1 MLQTATIE
9 SLPVALEM
17 MKVMQAEGAEWA
29 RTIARARRF
38 REVHRRTR
46 PMGTFQDKTSME
58 RILFA
63 GFMHEN
69 RSPDTSFLTL
79 PRKRRRRREGA
90 RRQDLTPA
98 AKALLLRL
106 QPHRGTCR

>member
-38 REVHRRTR
+38 REVHRRTP

-69 RSPDTSFLTL
+69 RSPDTSFFDAT
-79 PRKRRRRREGA
+79 PQTAEVAEGA